1 MYRLTEKGIRECERF
16 ILECEAKRKEI
27 LDAKMDTAN
36 DTMLPTIEGIE
47 SDIAGFI
54 DDEGEYYNCWGVT
67 DSYSSDCP
75 ISLVLGV
82 HFLDIKDAERKP
94 QYIVGGGNS

>member
-1 MYRLTEKGIRECERF
+1 MYRLTEEGIRECERF
-16 ILECEAKRKEI
+16 ILECKAKRKEI
-27 LDAKMDTAN
+27 LDAKLDTAD
-36 DTMLPTIEGIE
+36 DTTLPTIEGIE

-67 DSYSSDCP
+67 DSYSSDYP

-82 HFLDIKDAERKP
+82 HFLNIEDKASKAATH
-94 QYIVGGGNS
+94 S